1 MRHYLCGR
9 RATGAPAGA
18 ALCVFQASLAALL
31 VAASRFPLPGAAR
44 GLGAC
49 DTAKLVTVIAVVAD
63 QYQNVAKMA
72 EEESGGKKGHAYLGC
87 AEAALDGSR
96 PRCNNDAAPSCC
108 RSV

>member
-18 ALCVFQASLAALL
+18 ALCVFQASLVALL
-31 VAASRFPLPGAAR
+31 VAASRFLLPGAAA
-44 GLGAC
+44 GLGARS
-49 DTAKLVTVIAVVAD
+49 AAVLLTVIAVATD
-63 QYQNVAKMA
+63 QHRCAA
-72 EEESGGKKGHAYLGC
+72 ASAGEESGGEIWHAYLGC

-96 PRCNNDAAPSCC
+96 PRCNNDAAPGCC